1 MRVLFLIAVVSV
13 AGCDRSPASLGIT
26 GPGAAPNPSVNDGTI
41 SAPGVPDSGGTYYG
55 PSMGPIQPTG
65 RYFNYN

>member
-1 MRVLFLIAVVSV
+1 MRVLLLIAVFGV
-13 AGCDRSPASLGIT
+13 AGCDRSPAALGIT
-26 GPGAAPNPSVNDGTI
+26 GPGAQPTPHDNDGTVG
-41 SAPGVPDSGGTYYG
+41 APGVPQPTGNYYG